1 MTQALGRLR
10 LELIDEFCGVH
21 VPLFDKVGTSVLIV
35 TSLFIRCVLAREL
48 SGYASHGSLHSGQTP
63 DRRMAEASS
72 EKRIVTSLAR
82 EILANAQE
90 CTSDCARMHR
100 LELDEP
106 NVRPWLKLCSV
117 TWLALPCQCAG
128 ARN

>member
-1 MTQALGRLR
+1 M
-10 LELIDEFCGVH
+10 
-21 VPLFDKVGTSVLIV
+21 
-35 TSLFIRCVLAREL
+35 
-48 SGYASHGSLHSGQTP
+48 HSGQTP

-72 EKRIVTSLAR
+72 KKRIVTSIAC

-90 CTSDCARMHR
+90 CASDCARMHR

-117 TWLALPCQCAG
+117 MSVRRSAELSVRTEGWCPENHVPTSVRIPVWYEG
-128 ARN
+128 APQAQKKLGELKI

>member
-1 MTQALGRLR
+1 MNFA
-10 LELIDEFCGVH
+10 EYMSPF
-21 VPLFDKVGTSVLIV
+21 FDKVGTSVLIV
-35 TSLFIRCVLAREL
+35 TSLFIRCVLACAV
-48 SGYASHGSLHSGQTP
+48 SGYASYGSLHSGQTP

-106 NVRPWLKLCSV
+106 SVRPWLKLCSV
-117 TWLALPCQCAG
+117 TRLALPCQCAG